1 MRLWATRVSPEKVT
15 RYGAATNVGRAR
27 RVWNLAARTGVRP
40 CGASQQMPPRGAV
53 RPRGSPMQP
62 HVDVEASV
70 QLRLVVADADA
81 VPLPV
86 SLRYSAADPYAVRAV
101 FSGDGMEVEW
111 VFARDLLRTG
121 LSTPIGDGDVHVW
134 PSWGTGREL
143 VMISLTSPDGQAVL
157 EAGADDVRT
166 FLDRTAAV
174 VPDGEESLYLDLDAA
189 VARLLA

>member
-1 MRLWATRVSPEKVT
+1 
-15 RYGAATNVGRAR
+15 
-27 RVWNLAARTGVRP
+27 
-40 CGASQQMPPRGAV
+40 
-53 RPRGSPMQP
+53 MQP

>member
-1 MRLWATRVSPEKVT
+1 MHQR
-15 RYGAATNVGRAR
+15 
-27 RVWNLAARTGVRP
+27 
-40 CGASQQMPPRGAV
+40 
-53 RPRGSPMQP
+53 
-62 HVDVEASV
+62 VDVEAAV

-121 LSTPIGDGDVHVW
+121 LATPVGDGDVHVW

-143 VMISLTSPDGQAVL
+143 LMISLTSPDGQAVL
-157 EAGADDVRT
+157 EAGASDVRD
-166 FLDRTAAV
+166 FLDRTAVV
-174 VPDGEESLYLDLDAA
+174 VPDGSESAYLDLDAA
-189 VARLLA
+189 VARLLT

>member
-1 MRLWATRVSPEKVT
+1 MH
-15 RYGAATNVGRAR
+15 
-27 RVWNLAARTGVRP
+27 
-40 CGASQQMPPRGAV
+40 
-53 RPRGSPMQP
+53 P

-70 QLRLVVADADA
+70 HLRLVVADADA

-121 LSTPIGDGDVHVW
+121 LISPVGDGDVHVW

-143 VMISLTSPDGQAVL
+143 LMISLNVTDTGIGLALVGLASL
-157 EAGADDVRT
+157 EVICIVGGVRSM
-166 FLDRTAAV
+166 V
-174 VPDGEESLYLDLDAA
+174 
-189 VARLLA
+189 

>member
-1 MRLWATRVSPEKVT
+1 
-15 RYGAATNVGRAR
+15 
-27 RVWNLAARTGVRP
+27 
-40 CGASQQMPPRGAV
+40 
-53 RPRGSPMQP
+53 MQP

-86 SLRYSAADPYAVRAV
+86 SLRYSASDPYAVRAV

-121 LSTPIGDGDVHVW
+121 LSTPTGDGDVHVW

-143 VMISLTSPDGQAVL
+143 LMISLTSPDGQAVL
-157 EAGADDVRT
+157 EATTDDVRS
-166 FLDRTAAV
+166 FLDRTTAV
-174 VPDGEESLYLDLDAA
+174 VPDGDESSHLDLDAA
-189 VARLLA
+189 LTRLLS